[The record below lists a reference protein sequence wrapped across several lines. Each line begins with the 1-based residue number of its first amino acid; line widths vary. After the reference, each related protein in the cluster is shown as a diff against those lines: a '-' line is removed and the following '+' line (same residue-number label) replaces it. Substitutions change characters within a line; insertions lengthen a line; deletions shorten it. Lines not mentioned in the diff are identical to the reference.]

1 MSMIVDLK
9 EEGDD
14 DLLVQLPPTNF
25 SAVENNYIYR
35 SGIHHPSNFTFL
47 QPLSLRS
54 IIYLC
59 TEPYP
64 EENIELLRS
73 NNIKLYPFGMDGTR
87 MHQLCQRTSEIIMDG
102 LRVITDERNHL
113 ILVHCKRGKHQTD
126 CVVECLRKLQNWCLD
141 VVVEEEFKH
150 FAGAKWRETDLK
162 ILDVQ
167 ILFEY
172 FKYLL

>member
-35 SGIHHPSNFTFL
+35 SGFPHPSNFTFL
-47 QPLSLRS
+47 RSLSLRS
-54 IIYLC
+54 NHILMHNTSPPIRKHR
-59 TEPYP
+59 
-64 EENIELLRS
+64 I
-73 NNIKLYPFGMDGTR
+73 NNIKLYQFSIDGTKDASTMSSR
-87 MHQLCQRTSEIIMDG
+87 SEIIMDG
-102 LRVITDERNHL
+102 LRVITDERNHPV
-113 ILVHCKRGKHQTD
+113 LVHCKRGKHRTG
-126 CVVECLRKLQNWCLD
+126 CVVGCLRRKLQNWCLD
-141 VVVEEEFKH
+141 VVVEEEFKP
-150 FAGAKWRETDLK
+150 KWRETDLK
-162 ILDVQ
+162 ILESFDVQ